1 MFITSKMQH
10 FKYSLF
16 QLILQASIL
25 RSNPHLPQLDLL
37 HLLLLLE
44 LQPLVLPALVEIQ
57 CLHHMLYRQLVIYFG
72 QTATYL
78 LWALIAD
85 ILLLFFI
92 LLLFLL
98 LFIVFCTGRAEIEP
112 IILIASLPEGNLQ
125 IIRHHN
131 KPIKILN
138 PIEGIIIASNNNI
151 DLNFR
156 KIP

>member
-1 MFITSKMQH
+1 
-10 FKYSLF
+10 
-16 QLILQASIL
+16 
-25 RSNPHLPQLDLL
+25 
-37 HLLLLLE
+37 
-44 LQPLVLPALVEIQ
+44 
-57 CLHHMLYRQLVIYFG
+57 MLYRQLVIYFG

-98 LFIVFCTGRAEIEP
+98 LFIVFCTGRVEIEP